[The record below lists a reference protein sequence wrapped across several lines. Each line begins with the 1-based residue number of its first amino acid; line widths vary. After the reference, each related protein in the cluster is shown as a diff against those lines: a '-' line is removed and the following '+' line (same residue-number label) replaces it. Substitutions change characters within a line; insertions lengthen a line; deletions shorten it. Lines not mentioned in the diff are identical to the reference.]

1 MLDTEDRLFGVI
13 DFQDIRIFFTEHEL
27 PSEAVVAQDL
37 LAPAFTAVMVDED
50 LGTALRKFRQTRLE
64 ELPVI
69 RDQQSL
75 KVIGMLSR
83 REVIAAYHDRMYQK
97 SKG

>member
-1 MLDTEDRLFGVI
+1 MLDEDGKLHGVI

-27 PSEAVVAQDL
+27 PSEAVVAHDL
-37 LAPAFTAVMVDED
+37 LAPTFTAVLADED
-50 LGTALRKFRQTRLE
+50 LGTALRKFRRTRLE

-69 RDQQSL
+69 EDDKSL
-75 KVIGMLSR
+75 QVIGMLSR

-97 SKG
+97 SRG